1 MKDPR
6 YKVVKILLKTGHIK
20 TFSEIYKYIPKTV
33 IRNVIGTSGT
43 RMDALVEDPGGYRVN
58 ELFKIAG
65 LIGYDPFKFALMAL
79 EEGRKKG

>member
-6 YKVVKILLKTGHIK
+6 FKAVKVLLNTGHIK
-20 TFSEIYKYIPKTV
+20 TFSDIYKYIPKTV

-43 RMDALVEDPGGYRVN
+43 RMDALVEDPGGYRVG

-65 LIGYDPFKFALMAL
+65 LIGCDAKKFALMAL